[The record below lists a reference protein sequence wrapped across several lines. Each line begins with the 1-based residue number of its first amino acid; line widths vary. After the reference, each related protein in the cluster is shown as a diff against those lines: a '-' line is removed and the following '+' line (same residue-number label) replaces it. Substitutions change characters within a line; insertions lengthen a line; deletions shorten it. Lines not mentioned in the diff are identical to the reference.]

1 MVDEEF
7 HSPVSTQVIGAL
19 TWIGQGLQSHGR
31 DGHKI
36 DLGTKHFRSFPLRPE
51 IHIVGLP
58 KFLPTTGVSRYFT

>member
-1 MVDEEF
+1 MDEEF
-7 HSPVSTQVIGAL
+7 HSSVNTQVIGAL

-51 IHIVGLP
+51 IV
-58 KFLPTTGVSRYFT
+58 